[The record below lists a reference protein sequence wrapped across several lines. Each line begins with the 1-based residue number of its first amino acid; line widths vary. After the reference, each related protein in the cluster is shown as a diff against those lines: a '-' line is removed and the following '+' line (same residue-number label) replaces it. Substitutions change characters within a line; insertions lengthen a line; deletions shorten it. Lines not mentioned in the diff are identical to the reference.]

1 MIKAS
6 KKSVSID
13 PWFSDI
19 EVERKGGK
27 FMSELKGQLLG
38 MILTLAAFGVIAAAL
53 VPAFKSSAE
62 SVNKQI
68 SVNDSGSVTTANF
81 VGFNI

>member
-1 MIKAS
+1 
-6 KKSVSID
+6 
-13 PWFSDI
+13 
-19 EVERKGGK
+19 
-27 FMSELKGQLLG
+27 MSELKGQLLG

-68 SVNDSGSVTTANF
+68 SVNENGSVTTASF
-81 VGFNI
+81 AGFAI